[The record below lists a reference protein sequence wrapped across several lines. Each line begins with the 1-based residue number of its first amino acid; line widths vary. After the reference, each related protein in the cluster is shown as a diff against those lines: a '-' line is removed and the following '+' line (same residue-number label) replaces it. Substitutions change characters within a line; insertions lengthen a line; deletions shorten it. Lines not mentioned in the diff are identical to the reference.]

1 MHMYYTTKVYMT
13 EYYRAELSKRV
24 SVTRRTIE
32 EEIQK
37 MGEKYEVGKYPLL
50 FLIYYW
56 MYEIMYY
63 SPKPDFVYRFFLAIM
78 VPDG

>member
-1 MHMYYTTKVYMT
+1 MSPWRANTKGKGTAHYVIKMDTALMHMYYTAKVYMT

-37 MGEKYEVGKYPLL
+37 RGEKYEVGKYPL
-50 FLIYYW
+50 
-56 MYEIMYY
+56 
-63 SPKPDFVYRFFLAIM
+63 FFLFYY
-78 VPDG
+78 